1 MDLEILFESNI
12 GTITITIVLLTGVTI
27 WSLFFSGPKKFN
39 YPIYGAE
46 DEKPSSLMRKF
57 QHEADILLVDAY
69 KKFRGGIFQL
79 YTPDGVRLFLPRKYA
94 QELKGYDREEL
105 SGMKA
110 LADVSAKV
118 LSYKYKGSNTGQRH
132 LGQYTTIDHES
143 PYMLNAIKLDL
154 NQKLGQFVTDVQNEV
169 AHVID
174 ATFPTCEDWTPV
186 NLNNLLLRIISQVSA
201 RIFVGPSLNR
211 NKEWL
216 DLSEKF
222 ATDVMIGGEK
232 LKGWRPILRPIA
244 QYLIPEV
251 RRIQADHEE
260 AYQMLRPVLEARD
273 RAEAELGYE
282 YKKPNDMLEWIRT
295 RATKNNDKSV
305 DYREQ
310 ANIQLLTATA
320 AIHTTRLATL
330 HVLFDLAARPEYID
344 PLREE
349 LREVLSETNGVL
361 TKQTLT
367 HLKKLD
373 SFMKES
379 QRHNPP
385 SLATFQRKVL
395 IPIKLSNGLELPV
408 GVIVQCN
415 TGVLDEVPESWGDPH
430 AFDGFRFYRLRRKP
444 EDAHKYQFPS
454 ISLESMEFGLGK
466 DACPGRFFA
475 TNQIKIILAHL
486 IFHYDIALE
495 KPEAGRPKNFMFEV
509 NVLADPTAKLL
520 LKRRN

>member
-1 MDLEILFESNI
+1 M
-12 GTITITIVLLTGVTI
+12 
-27 WSLFFSGPKKFN
+27 
-39 YPIYGAE
+39 
-46 DEKPSSLMRKF
+46 
-57 QHEADILLVDAY
+57 
-69 KKFRGGIFQL
+69 
-79 YTPDGVRLFLPRKYA
+79 
-94 QELKGYDREEL
+94 
-105 SGMKA
+105 
-110 LADVSAKV
+110 
-118 LSYKYKGSNTGQRH
+118 
-132 LGQYTTIDHES
+132 
-143 PYMLNAIKLDL
+143 
-154 NQKLGQFVTDVQNEV
+154 
-169 AHVID
+169 
-174 ATFPTCEDWTPV
+174 
-186 NLNNLLLRIISQVSA
+186 
-201 RIFVGPSLNR
+201 
-211 NKEWL
+211 
-216 DLSEKF
+216 SEKF

-232 LKGWRPILRPIA
+232 LKAWRPILRPIA

-260 AYQMLRPVLEARD
+260 AYQLLRPILEARE
-273 RAEAELGYE
+273 RAQEELGDE
-282 YKKPNDMLEWIRT
+282 YKKPNDMLEWVRA

-349 LREVLSETNGVL
+349 LREVLAETNGVL

-385 SLATFQRKVL
+385 SLGVYYQSFNFTPTKKKLLTNGITATFQRKVL
-395 IPIKLSNGLELPV
+395 TPVKLSNGLELPA

-415 TGVLDEVPESWGDPH
+415 TGILDEVPQNWGDPH
-430 AFDGFRFYRLRRKP
+430 AFDGFRFYKLRSKP

-486 IFHYDIALE
+486 IFHYDLALE

-520 LKRRN
+520 LKRRI

>member
-1 MDLEILFESNI
+1 MDLENSLVSTF
-12 GTITITIVLLTGVTI
+12 GALALTTVLLAGVII
-27 WSLFFSGPKKFN
+27 WSLFFTGPKTFN

-46 DEKPSSLMRKF
+46 GEKPSTLMRKF
-57 QHEADILLVDAY
+57 QHQADILLVDAY

-94 QELKGYDREEL
+94 QELKGYNREEL

-110 LADVSAKV
+110 LAD
-118 LSYKYKGSNTGQRH
+118 RH

-169 AHVID
+169 AQVINT
-174 ATFPTCEDWTPV
+174 TFPACEDWTPV
-186 NLNNLLLRIISQVSA
+186 NLNDLLLRIISQASA

-211 NKEWL
+211 SKEWL

-260 AYQMLRPVLEARD
+260 AYQMLRPVLEAREKE
-273 RAEAELGYE
+273 EAEKGDHYE
-282 YKKPNDMLEWIRT
+282 RPNDMLEWIRT

-310 ANIQLLTATA
+310 AKIQLLTATA

-349 LREVLSETNGVL
+349 LQQVLAETDGPL

-395 IPIKLSNGLELPV
+395 TPVKLSNGLELPR

-430 AFDGFRFYRLRRKP
+430 AFDGFRFYKLRSKP
-444 EDAHKYQFPS
+444 EDAHKYQFAS

-486 IFHYDIALE
+486 ILYYDLALE
-495 KPEAGRPKNFMFEV
+495 KPDLGRPKNFMFEV
-509 NVLADPTAKLL
+509 NVLADPTARLL
-520 LKRRN
+520 LKRRA